1 MALELALE
9 AHFLSTASILAAAQV
24 SKRWRDEVDKCALWS
39 AANVKRVE
47 QRVDAAQAAVAAAD
61 AMQQL
66 AAGPVRR
73 RQASAIGQLPV
84 ETRPKLVNFVTG
96 AIHFASIARLV
107 GAARLEAGES
117 FVDLGC
123 GAGFQLAAACVLVPL
138 REVIGLELLRGYLDC
153 ATKMF
158 DHLGARPPSVVLR
171 LADFNVRGNPTETWN
186 PTDTPESYAPIR
198 RQRRRGGPVPTSC
211 ESLFDPA
218 TRTVR

>member
-1 MALELALE
+1 
-9 AHFLSTASILAAAQV
+9 
-24 SKRWRDEVDKCALWS
+24 
-39 AANVKRVE
+39 
-47 QRVDAAQAAVAAAD
+47 
-61 AMQQL
+61 MQQL

-171 LADFNVRGNPTETWN
+171 LADFNAEASRWTGADVVLCVSTCFEEIQMARIAENCRALRAGARVITLDRLLPTAHFGLVCRVQVQGEWGSAKGYVWLRN
-186 PTDTPESYAPIR
+186 HAP
-198 RQRRRGGPVPTSC
+198 
-211 ESLFDPA
+211 
-218 TRTVR
+218 